1 MKKSLFNYVKT
12 IVPKISQ
19 TELTALRSGTT
30 CIDRQIFNGKVSLP
44 VSTPKPFDK
53 TNLFN
58 HKIDDLLKLHGNDK
72 IYPNPHYKE
81 IIDYIKTNRFFSFI
95 INEKYGGANLSVKD
109 QSSLLTKITSKN
121 PALGVTVM
129 VPNSLGPA
137 ELLAHYG
144 TLRQK
149 QEYLPGLADGTYVPC
164 FGLTGP
170 HNGSDAAGLID
181 EGVVE
186 VIDGKRYI
194 HACINK
200 RYITLAPVSNLI
212 GLAFKLKDPNN
223 LLEKGQ
229 EGITVALIKDNHP
242 GLIKKTHHN
251 PLDVGFP
258 NGTLKGDIY
267 IDLDQIIGGEQNAGN
282 GWKMLMEC
290 LAAGRAVSLPATAL
304 ASSKV
309 SCYGIFNYAKHRT
322 QFNIPLIKMEG
333 VNQKI
338 LDIFYNTWV
347 IQSSVHFT
355 NSLLDSGEKPAVLSA
370 VMKQQTTDRARDIL
384 NNAMDIH
391 AGSAICVGYS
401 NFLEKF
407 YKSAPVGITVEGS
420 NTLTKHLIIFGQGLN
435 KSHPYIF
442 PVFEGILENDIDKFY
457 KNFKLILSHSL
468 KLYAKSMCPM
478 YSRLEKQ
485 TIDFACLSNFVAL
498 KGGAIK
504 QEQYLSADMA
514 DIFSN
519 LYLAYSVKWYHQQH
533 GVSDKLT
540 TYCIHRLLDENAAKF
555 NRVIND
561 SPFKMLLY
569 HLKKNIYLES
579 YLNKRSILDEIINND
594 NIIDF
599 IKKDIYTKNTILE
612 DLEKLNHIDRN
623 SDQYKIL
630 YQKVINVTEY
640 QNI

>member
-1 MKKSLFNYVKT
+1 MKRPLFNYVKK
-12 IVPKISQ
+12 IIPKISQ
-19 TELTALRSGTT
+19 TELIALRSGTT
-30 CIDRQIFNGKVSLP
+30 SIDRQIFKGTVILP
-44 VSTPKPFDK
+44 KKSSEIISKRALFD
-53 TNLFN
+53 
-58 HKIDDLLKLHGNDK
+58 HKIDNLLKMWGNEK
-72 IYPNPHYKE
+72 VYPNPYYNE
-81 IIDYIKTNRFFSFI
+81 IMDTIKFNRFFSFI
-95 INEKYGGANLSVKD
+95 IDEKYGGANLSVKD
-109 QSSLLTKITSKN
+109 QSALLTKITTKN

-137 ELLAHYG
+137 ELIAHYG
-144 TLRQK
+144 TQIQK
-149 QEYLPGLADGTYVPC
+149 DKYLPGLADGTYVPC

-186 VIDGKRYI
+186 FIGGKRYI
-194 HACINK
+194 RTCINK

-223 LLEKGQ
+223 LLKEGE
-229 EGITVALIKDNHP
+229 EGITVALLENNHA
-242 GLIKKTHHN
+242 GLVKRTHHN

-258 NGTLKGDIY
+258 NGTIKGDLY
-267 IDLDQIIGGEQNAGN
+267 IELDQIIGGEKNAGN

-309 SCYGIFNYAKHRT
+309 SCYGIFNYAKHRS

-333 VNQKI
+333 VNQKLI
-338 LDIFYNTWV
+338 EIFYNTWV

-370 VMKQQTTDRARDIL
+370 VMKQQTTDRARDVL
-384 NNAMDIH
+384 NHAMDIH
-391 AGSAICVGYS
+391 AGSGICLGYS

-442 PVFEGILENDIDKFY
+442 PVLESILNNNIDDFY
-457 KNFKLILSHSL
+457 KNFKNIFSHSINL
-468 KLYAKSMCPM
+468 YFKSFCPIYSKLQ
-478 YSRLEKQ
+478 KQ

-504 QEQYLSADMA
+504 QEQHLSGDMA

-533 GVSDKLT
+533 GVSETLT
-540 TYCIHRLLDENAAKF
+540 TYCIDRLLQENAIKF
-555 NRVIND
+555 NRVIDD
-561 SPFKMLLY
+561 SQFKYLLL
-569 HLKKNIYLES
+569 HLKKNYSLDS
-579 YLNKRSILDEIINND
+579 YVNKRNILNEIINNN
-594 NIIDF
+594 NIIDT
-599 IKKDIYTKNTILE
+599 IKQDVYIKNTILE
-612 DLEKLNHIDRN
+612 DLENLNNIDKN
-623 SDQYKIL
+623 TEEYISA
-630 YQKVINVTEY
+630 YQKVVNVTEY